1 MENLS
6 ITYQTK
12 KAIAVVIIGILVVI
26 LAILTIIAFELTT
39 IQSLIMSWILTTA
52 YAIFGIL
59 IVDPRII
66 INPTQTI
73 EREVPVEVE
82 REVIRTIQI
91 PMENK
96 TIEVVDRP
104 IYIEV
109 PVEVEKTIYRTR
121 TIERRHKHLN
131 IPKYEFLG
139 STQTKTY
146 HKRTCKF
153 SKMLKKKFKLHSNN
167 KNFFKKKHYKACKTC
182 INKKKN
188 KVRN

>member
-1 MENLS
+1 MENTS

-12 KAIAVVIIGILVVI
+12 KAIAVIIIGILVVI
-26 LAILTIIAFELTT
+26 LAILTIIAFELNT
-39 IQSLIMSWILTTA
+39 IQSIIMSWILTTA

-59 IVDPRII
+59 IVDPRTI
-66 INPTQTI
+66 INSTQMTEKEVI
-73 EREVPVEVE
+73 REVPVD

-104 IYIEV
+104 VYIEV

-121 TIERRHKHLN
+121 TIERKHKHLN
-131 IPKYEFLG
+131 IPHFKFIG
-139 STQTKTY
+139 SIKTRKY

-153 SKMLKKKFKLHSNN
+153 SKMLKNKFKLHSNS
-167 KNFFKKKHYKACKTC
+167 KAFFKRKHYKACKAC
-182 INKKKN
+182 INKK
-188 KVRN
+188 